1 MAAVSECPAITPRL
15 WVYTNFDCNLQCAYC
30 VAMSGPRAERRGLAL
45 HTFKRLVDEAQE
57 LGIRAL
63 FVTGGEPFLL
73 PDIGEKLR
81 YAAERIPTTVLTNA
95 MLLHGRRLET
105 ARSLIG
111 LDLRFQVSL
120 DGAEPETHD
129 AYRGAGTWQKTINGI
144 RTLQRLGARVAIGST
159 ETPANTGRLAA
170 LRAFVTDE
178 LGILADDHF
187 IRPLARRG
195 FSTAGIAVTAAD
207 LEPEITVSV
216 DGVYWHPLACEDDLL
231 VTRRLFPLREAMERL
246 HELYHAVL
254 ASGALPQKFR

>member
-1 MAAVSECPAITPRL
+1 VTVAECPAIAPRL

-30 VAMSGPRAERRGLAL
+30 VAMSGPRVERRGLAL
-45 HTFKRLVDEAQE
+45 HAFKRLVDEAAE
-57 LGIRAL
+57 CGIREL

-129 AYRGAGTWQKTINGI
+129 AYRGAGAWQKTITGI
-144 RTLQRLGARVAIGST
+144 RTLQGLGARIAIGST
-159 ETPANTGRLAA
+159 ETPANTEHLDA

-178 LGILADDHF
+178 LGIREEDHF

-195 FSTAGIAVTAAD
+195 YSTEGMEVTAAD

-216 DGVYWHPLACEDDLL
+216 DGVYWHPLACEDDML
-231 VTRRLFPLREAMERL
+231 VTRRLFPFREAMDQL
-246 HELYHAVL
+246 HEMFHTVL